1 MQWSLVLL
9 ILMGQCSL
17 FTCQLYEYHFIN
29 QNKTWDEA
37 QKYCR
42 EKYTDLASVYEETD
56 INRLQTASKQDKE
69 AWIGLYSE
77 SVTNTTE
84 WEWHWSQAREKYTEN
99 QTNWEDGE
107 PDNAAGSEYCV
118 IMKASANKW
127 WDTSCT
133 PTRPFICY
141 NATNSSDKFYVS
153 EKQKNWLQARRYC
166 RDKHTDLVSGK
177 TQLEDQQLTSKLQE
191 GPDYWIGLFR
201 VTWRWSDGRSSFFR
215 PWNLIFSDSQPD
227 NKTCATLN
235 KKGNWSNDNCNSTK
249 PFFCYSD
256 KVILI
261 NENKTWEEAINHCR
275 ENYKDLI
282 SITDAEQQ
290 RWVQE
295 RAKDASS
302 SHIWLALRF
311 TCILEAWFWVTD
323 ERVDYKNWASQVK
336 TDDCNMS
343 GAMETGGE
351 HKWYKE
357 DDMMKFNFFCS
368 KF

>member
-1 MQWSLVLL
+1 MFVCVLISL
-9 ILMGQCSL
+9 
-17 FTCQLYEYHFIN
+17 T
-29 QNKTWDEA
+29 
-37 QKYCR
+37 
-42 EKYTDLASVYEETD
+42 
-56 INRLQTASKQDKE
+56 
-69 AWIGLYSE
+69 
-77 SVTNTTE
+77 
-84 WEWHWSQAREKYTEN
+84 
-99 QTNWEDGE
+99 
-107 PDNAAGSEYCV
+107 
-118 IMKASANKW
+118 
-127 WDTSCT
+127 
-133 PTRPFICY
+133 
-141 NATNSSDKFYVS
+141 
-153 EKQKNWLQARRYC
+153 
-166 RDKHTDLVSGK
+166 
-177 TQLEDQQLTSKLQE
+177 
-191 GPDYWIGLFR
+191 
-201 VTWRWSDGRSSFFR
+201 
-215 PWNLIFSDSQPD
+215 
-227 NKTCATLN
+227 
-235 KKGNWSNDNCNSTK
+235 
-249 PFFCYSD
+249 D

-261 NENKTWEEAINHCR
+261 KENKTWEEAINHCR

-302 SHIWLALRF
+302 SHVWLALRF

>member
-1 MQWSLVLL
+1 MHIHLYVPVLFSLVL
-9 ILMGQCSL
+9 GQCSL

-141 NATNSSDKFYVS
+141 NGKNIF

-227 NKTCATLN
+227 NKTL
-235 KKGNWSNDNCNSTK
+235 
-249 PFFCYSD
+249 
-256 KVILI
+256 ILI